1 MITQRSIQNVFSLSF
16 PFFLNFFFA
25 FFLFSCVVFSFF
37 SKNDQKKEKI
47 PDIALRKNYL
57 RFICVRNKINA
68 KELFALLCERI
79 ICVRMRKNYL
89 RYYAKELF
97 AFVCERII
105 CVIMRK
111 NYLRSY
117 AKELFA
123 FFVFLHRNKKVT
135 WTIRHKLI
143 G

>member
-1 MITQRSIQNVFSLSF
+1 
-16 PFFLNFFFA
+16 
-25 FFLFSCVVFSFF
+25 
-37 SKNDQKKEKI
+37 
-47 PDIALRKNYL
+47 
-57 RFICVRNKINA
+57 
-68 KELFALLCERI
+68 
-79 ICVRMRKNYL
+79 MRKNYL

-111 NYLRSY
+111 NYLHSYAKELFALLCERIICIRMRKNYLHSY

-143 G
+143 GGYYYMCFRLIGDKFTRQ